1 MSFIFIAMNKIIR
14 LSYRKIIDT
23 DSPKMWEKMV
33 FEDSFQEFKMQA
45 QRFNPGN
52 KYNTFSDILLNN
64 SGAEQLHFLVSG
76 AVVGYIK
83 QLNEKIPD
91 VINTSG
97 KHFLPF
103 KQFRFEIIN
112 SDIKDIAKHKI
123 AINFFSEPVRWVD
136 TVGNTLVLSV
146 NNIFEQDELFTEMV
160 TMIPFLSIYSIK
172 YSE

>member
-1 MSFIFIAMNKIIR
+1 MSFILIAMNKIIR

-52 KYNTFSDILLNN
+52 KYNIFSDILLNN

-91 VINTSG
+91 VLNTSG

-112 SDIKDIAKHKI
+112 SDIKDMTKHKI
-123 AINFFSEPVRWVD
+123 AINFFSEPVIWVD
-136 TVGNTLVLSV
+136 TVGDTLLLSV
-146 NNIFEQDELFTEMV
+146 NNVFEQDELLTEVV

>member
-1 MSFIFIAMNKIIR
+1 
-14 LSYRKIIDT
+14 
-23 DSPKMWEKMV
+23 MWEKMA

-52 KYNTFSDILLNN
+52 RHNSFSDILLNN
-64 SGAEQLHFLVSG
+64 SIAEQLHFLVSG

-83 QLNEKIPD
+83 QLNERVPD
-91 VINTSG
+91 VINTLG

-112 SDIKDIAKHKI
+112 SDIKDISKHKI
-123 AINFFSEPVRWVD
+123 AVNFFSEPVTWVD
-136 TVGNTLVLSV
+136 TIGDTLVVSI
-146 NNIFEQDELFTEMV
+146 NNVYENDELLTDTV

-172 YSE
+172 YSG